1 MSAGGANGYAN
12 FDEHE
17 RHGRLYTGGKVA
29 ASHDGAIIVC
39 MCGEELKLVDV
50 VTGTV
55 VGTVSSEG
63 DEFTSF
69 VMHPT
74 KLELITASRTRQI
87 RHTSLALAPG
97 KCEIVRTWKAHKMP
111 ITTMA
116 YDSSG
121 QLLATGSTDQSVM
134 VFNVAKGFCTHVFRE
149 HEGVVHRVVFHPDA
163 TKLQLFSSSHD
174 NSIRVW
180 DLRTKRCLARL
191 ASHVGVP
198 AALAFSPD
206 GATLLSGGRDQ
217 LINIWRLADYSCT
230 GSMAVLEAV
239 EDIHVLPPPA
249 AAPRKKGAPPGP
261 PQEAPLHFVTAGES
275 GLLACWDAHS
285 RSCVRRQPKPEGGLV
300 LAEGGEGAMPG
311 LTQLMRCGDA
321 LLATTVDQNLLF
333 FGAADLA
340 QRRTVVG
347 YNDEITDVKY
357 VGVAAEGEEAGSS
370 EGAGPQQLAVATNSE
385 QARSAPPT
393 RPAAHPPSCL
403 PAHPPTRLPA
413 CPPHSPFSLTQ
424 PTPHKD
430 PALSPAGAPLLT
442 PRHVVPAA
450 RRPPRRGPLSRCEL

>member
-1 MSAGGANGYAN
+1 MAAGGANGYAN

-249 AAPRKKGAPPGP
+249 AR
-261 PQEAPLHFVTAGES
+261 EMR
-275 GLLACWDAHS
+275 AH
-285 RSCVRRQPKPEGGLV
+285 
-300 LAEGGEGAMPG
+300 A
-311 LTQLMRCGDA
+311 
-321 LLATTVDQNLLF
+321 
-333 FGAADLA
+333 
-340 QRRTVVG
+340 
-347 YNDEITDVKY
+347 
-357 VGVAAEGEEAGSS
+357 
-370 EGAGPQQLAVATNSE
+370 
-385 QARSAPPT
+385 
-393 RPAAHPPSCL
+393 
-403 PAHPPTRLPA
+403 
-413 CPPHSPFSLTQ
+413 
-424 PTPHKD
+424 
-430 PALSPAGAPLLT
+430 
-442 PRHVVPAA
+442 
-450 RRPPRRGPLSRCEL
+450 

>member
-1 MSAGGANGYAN
+1 MAAGGANGYAN

-74 KLELITASRTRQI
+74 KLELVTASRTRQI

-261 PQEAPLHFVTAGES
+261 PLEAPLHFVTAGA
-275 GLLACWDAHS
+275 ACVGSPS
-285 RSCVRRQPKPEGGLV
+285 RR
-300 LAEGGEGAMPG
+300 
-311 LTQLMRCGDA
+311 
-321 LLATTVDQNLLF
+321 
-333 FGAADLA
+333 A
-340 QRRTVVG
+340 Q
-347 YNDEITDVKY
+347 
-357 VGVAAEGEEAGSS
+357 
-370 EGAGPQQLAVATNSE
+370 
-385 QARSAPPT
+385 
-393 RPAAHPPSCL
+393 
-403 PAHPPTRLPA
+403 
-413 CPPHSPFSLTQ
+413 
-424 PTPHKD
+424 
-430 PALSPAGAPLLT
+430 ALSSPTGA
-442 PRHVVPAA
+442 RA
-450 RRPPRRGPLSRCEL
+450 RCPG

>member
-1 MSAGGANGYAN
+1 MAAGGANGYAN

-206 GATLLSGGRDQ
+206 GATLATATLDGAIALWDAKEAEQVATIDGRRDISGGRSA
-217 LINIWRLADYSCT
+217 LSRVSRKNSAGGKCFKSLAFSAD
-230 GSMAVLEAV
+230 G
-239 EDIHVLPPPA
+239 
-249 AAPRKKGAPPGP
+249 
-261 PQEAPLHFVTAGES
+261 
-275 GLLACWDAHS
+275 
-285 RSCVRRQPKPEGGLV
+285 SCVLAGGQSKYVCLYDVAERTLLRKYVLSSNVSLDGVRTQLNSKAMTDAGPEQDL
-300 LAEGGEGAMPG
+300 LLDDDSEGEGARLPG
-311 LTQLMRCGDA
+311 SRAPL
-321 LLATTVDQNLLF
+321 
-333 FGAADLA
+333 
-340 QRRTVVG
+340 RR
-347 YNDEITDVKY
+347 
-357 VGVAAEGEEAGSS
+357 S
-370 EGAGPQQLAVATNSE
+370 ERVTKLAVRATCVRFSPDG
-385 QARSAPPT
+385 RSW
-393 RPAAHPPSCL
+393 AAASTEGL
-403 PAHPPTRLPA
+403 VR
-413 CPPHSPFSLTQ
+413 
-424 PTPHKD
+424 
-430 PALSPAGAPLLT
+430 
-442 PRHVVPAA
+442 AA
-450 RRPPRRGPLSRCEL
+450 RTPPCTARTCACTCTRTCTCTCTCTAP

>member
-1 MSAGGANGYAN
+1 MAAGGANGYAN

-191 ASHVGVP
+191 GSHVGVP

-217 LINIWRLADYSCT
+217 LICVWKLADFSCT
-230 GSMAVLEAV
+230 ASMAVLEAV

-249 AAPRKKGAPPGP
+249 AAPRRKSAPQEGAP
-261 PQEAPLHFVTAGES
+261 QDAPLHFVTAGEH

-285 RSCVRRQPKPEGGLV
+285 RSCVRRQPKPAAAALQPEGV
-300 LAEGGEGAMPG
+300 LPG

-321 LLATTVDQNLLF
+321 LLAATVDQNLLF
-333 FGAADLA
+333 YGAPDLV
-340 QRRTVVG
+340 QSRCVVG
-347 YNDEITDVKY
+347 
-357 VGVAAEGEEAGSS
+357 
-370 EGAGPQQLAVATNSE
+370 
-385 QARSAPPT
+385 
-393 RPAAHPPSCL
+393 
-403 PAHPPTRLPA
+403 
-413 CPPHSPFSLTQ
+413 
-424 PTPHKD
+424 
-430 PALSPAGAPLLT
+430 
-442 PRHVVPAA
+442 
-450 RRPPRRGPLSRCEL
+450 